1 MMPKDKQQNSKDFTT
16 QKEILE
22 ET

>member
-1 MMPKDKQQNSKDFTT
+1 MPKDKQQNSKDFTT